1 VTKSNRLFIDTLR
14 YFRLVLT
21 WFFISKKK
29 GMSDYSRIVIVLDG
43 AISRYTNASFN
54 IRDRVDAIEV
64 NDILLPRQTLTGRL
78 CK

>member
-1 VTKSNRLFIDTLR
+1 
-14 YFRLVLT
+14 
-21 WFFISKKK
+21 
-29 GMSDYSRIVIVLDG
+29 MSDYSRIVIVLDG